1 MNGVKRILIVGF
13 TVAAVLL
20 AVPGGAGAAPPR
32 IVTTHVDVSVVDSY
46 FTQLCGFEVR
56 FFNVG
61 TFKSK
66 LFVDSM
72 GTIVREIDTY
82 PGDKAGWSAPAS
94 GRSIVFPVSTTLVT
108 EYPNGTALGSAATV
122 TGTGLSAKVPGIPA
136 DAGRAVFAGHVVFVD
151 PDGVPI
157 VAFDQL
163 LSTTGHSSDPAVFEA
178 AVCAALSP

>member
-61 TFKSK
+61 TF
-66 LFVDSM
+66 
-72 GTIVREIDTY
+72 
-82 PGDKAGWSAPAS
+82 
-94 GRSIVFPVSTTLVT
+94 
-108 EYPNGTALGSAATV
+108 
-122 TGTGLSAKVPGIPA
+122 
-136 DAGRAVFAGHVVFVD
+136 
-151 PDGVPI
+151 
-157 VAFDQL
+157 
-163 LSTTGHSSDPAVFEA
+163 
-178 AVCAALSP
+178 